1 MNLTRNKYLLNKH
14 IQKNKQSPYNFL
26 LHNKN
31 NKLRSLKIKYPVV
44 IKPLGLS
51 ASRGV
56 MRANNEHDLKNK
68 VSLLFNLLENEFS
81 HECVSEY
88 EAENILIQEYIPG
101 KEYAVEG
108 IIEKGQFKLIAIFEK
123 PIPLTGPYF
132 EETIYISDPNFDQET
147 KNSIISISQNHIES
161 IGISE
166 GAVHLEYRINKKGT
180 HLIDIAGRS
189 IGGHCSQVL
198 QFNHDVLLEEI
209 ILNNAIG
216 KKNAACIEKIS
227 GVMMIPTTKEGKISK
242 IKGLESA
249 KKIKYITNIEMT
261 AFKGQEIKKLPKA
274 NTYLGFIFAVGP
286 NKRVVQRALQRSY
299 RCIQINL
306 F

>member
-1 MNLTRNKYLLNKH
+1 
-14 IQKNKQSPYNFL
+14 
-26 LHNKN
+26 
-31 NKLRSLKIKYPVV
+31 
-44 IKPLGLS
+44 
-51 ASRGV
+51 

-81 HECVSEY
+81 NECVSEY

-166 GAVHLEYRINKKGT
+166 GAVHLEYRIN
-180 HLIDIAGRS
+180 I
-189 IGGHCSQVL
+189 
-198 QFNHDVLLEEI
+198 
-209 ILNNAIG
+209 
-216 KKNAACIEKIS
+216 
-227 GVMMIPTTKEGKISK
+227 
-242 IKGLESA
+242 
-249 KKIKYITNIEMT
+249 
-261 AFKGQEIKKLPKA
+261 
-274 NTYLGFIFAVGP
+274 
-286 NKRVVQRALQRSY
+286 
-299 RCIQINL
+299 
-306 F
+306 

>member
-1 MNLTRNKYLLNKH
+1 MSIEANSIIK
-14 IQKNKQSPYNFL
+14 I
-26 LHNKN
+26 
-31 NKLRSLKIKYPVV
+31 LKSHSFSNIT
-44 IKPLGLS
+44 
-51 ASRGV
+51 GV
-56 MRANNEHDLKNK
+56 PDSTFGN
-68 VSLLFNLLENEFS
+68 LFNLLENEFS

-166 GAVHLEYRINKKGT
+166 GAVHLEYRIN
-180 HLIDIAGRS
+180 
-189 IGGHCSQVL
+189 
-198 QFNHDVLLEEI
+198 
-209 ILNNAIG
+209 
-216 KKNAACIEKIS
+216 
-227 GVMMIPTTKEGKISK
+227 
-242 IKGLESA
+242 
-249 KKIKYITNIEMT
+249 
-261 AFKGQEIKKLPKA
+261 
-274 NTYLGFIFAVGP
+274 IFA
-286 NKRVVQRALQRSY
+286 
-299 RCIQINL
+299 